1 MTTLYLVATPIG
13 NLQDISSRALQAL
26 EDVSLIAAEDTRTTR
41 KLLRRYK
48 LKTPLISYYKDN
60 RNSRIPYI
68 LDALLRDDVA
78 LVSDAGVPAI
88 SDPGSELV
96 AAAVEAGFTVT
107 AVPGAS
113 SVTTALAVS
122 GLHADRFLFLGFLP
136 NRPKARREALAA
148 VTGEP
153 YTLVIFEA
161 PHRLKASLQDM
172 TEILGDRNVAVCR
185 ELTKLY
191 EEIYHGTLS
200 EAVAHFARPKGEFT
214 LVVEGAKPAN
224 GTPDLEGAA
233 RKLRELKEA
242 GITVKEATAQIS
254 IEYSLS
260 RRQIY
265 DLWLKL

>member
-1 MTTLYLVATPIG
+1 MTTLYLIATPIG
-13 NLQDISSRALQAL
+13 NLQDISLRALQVL

-41 KLLRRYK
+41 KLLRRYNV
-48 LKTPLISYYKDN
+48 KTPMISYYKDN
-60 RNSRIPYI
+60 KSGRIPHI
-68 LDALLRDDVA
+68 LDVLLTGNVA
-78 LVSDAGVPAI
+78 LVSEAGVPTI
-88 SDPGSELV
+88 SDPGCELV
-96 AAAVEAGFTVT
+96 AAAAEAGFAVT

-136 NRPKARREALAA
+136 NRPKARRESLTA
-148 VTGEP
+148 VASEP

-172 TEILGDRNVAVCR
+172 SEILGDRRVVVCR

-191 EEIYHGTLS
+191 EEIYRGTLS
-200 EAVAHFARPKGEFT
+200 EAVAHFDRPRGEFT
-214 LVVEGAKPAN
+214 LVVEGAAPVSGAA
-224 GTPDLEGAA
+224 DLEGAI

-242 GITVKEATAQIS
+242 GTTVKEATAQIS

-265 DLWLKL
+265 DLWLEL

>member
-1 MTTLYLVATPIG
+1 MTTLYLIATPIG
-13 NLQDISSRALQAL
+13 NLQDISSRALQVL

-41 KLLRRYK
+41 KLLRRYNI
-48 LKTPLISYYKDN
+48 KTPMISYYKDN
-60 RNSRIPYI
+60 KSGRIPHI
-68 LDALLRDDVA
+68 LDALLTGNVA
-78 LVSDAGVPAI
+78 LVSEAGVPTI
-88 SDPGSELV
+88 SDPGCELV
-96 AAAVEAGFTVT
+96 AAAAEAGFAVT

-113 SVTTALAVS
+113 SVTTALSVS

-136 NRPKARREALAA
+136 NRPKARRESLTA
-148 VTGEP
+148 VAGEP

-172 TEILGDRNVAVCR
+172 TEILGDRKVAVCR

-191 EEIYHGTLS
+191 EEIYRGTLS
-200 EAVAHFARPKGEFT
+200 EAVAHFDRPRGEFT
-214 LVVEGAKPAN
+214 LVVEGASPDSGAA
-224 GTPDLEGAA
+224 DLEGAA

-242 GITVKEATAQIS
+242 GTTVKEATAQIS

-265 DLWLKL
+265 DLWLEL

>member
-1 MTTLYLVATPIG
+1 MTTLYLIATPIG
-13 NLQDISSRALQAL
+13 NLQDISLRALQAL

-41 KLLRRYK
+41 KLLRRYNVE
-48 LKTPLISYYKDN
+48 TPMISYYKDN
-60 RNSRIPYI
+60 MSLRLPYI
-68 LDALLRDDVA
+68 LDALLKDNVA
-78 LVSDAGVPAI
+78 LVSEAGVPTI
-88 SDPGSELV
+88 SDPGCELV

-148 VTGEP
+148 VASEP

-172 TEILGDRNVAVCR
+172 TEVLEDRKVAVCR

-191 EEIYHGTLS
+191 EEIYRGTLS
-200 EAVAHFARPKGEFT
+200 EAVAHFDRPRGEFT
-214 LVVEGAKPAN
+214 LVVEGARPDSGAA
-224 GTPDLEGAA
+224 DLEGAA
-233 RKLRELKEA
+233 RKLRDLKET
-242 GITVKEATAQIS
+242 GITVKEAIAQIS

>member
-1 MTTLYLVATPIG
+1 MTTLYLIATPIG
-13 NLQDISSRALQAL
+13 NLQDISLRALQAL

-41 KLLRRYK
+41 KLLRRYNI
-48 LKTPLISYYKDN
+48 KTPLISYYKDN
-60 RNSRIPYI
+60 VSLRIPYI
-68 LDALLRDDVA
+68 LDALLRDNVA
-78 LVSDAGVPAI
+78 LVSEAGVPTI
-88 SDPGSELV
+88 SDPGCELV
-96 AAAVEAGFTVT
+96 AAAAEAGFTVT

-148 VTGEP
+148 VASEP

-172 TEILGDRNVAVCR
+172 TEILGDRKVAVCR

-191 EEIYHGTLS
+191 EEIYRGTLS

-224 GTPDLEGAA
+224 GTVDLEGAA
-233 RKLRELKEA
+233 TKLRELKEA
-242 GITVKEATAQIS
+242 GLTVKEAMAQIS

-265 DLWLKL
+265 NLWLEL

>member
-13 NLQDISSRALQAL
+13 NLQDISLRALQAL

-41 KLLRRYK
+41 KLLRRYNIE
-48 LKTPLISYYKDN
+48 TPLISYYKDN
-60 RNSRIPYI
+60 MSLRIPYI

-78 LVSDAGVPAI
+78 LVSEAGVPAI
-88 SDPGSELV
+88 SDPGCELV

-107 AVPGAS
+107 AVPSAS

-122 GLHADRFLFLGFLP
+122 GMHADRFLFLGFLP
-136 NRPKARREALAA
+136 NRRKARREALTAVAA
-148 VTGEP
+148 EP

-172 TEILGDRNVAVCR
+172 AEVLGDRKVAVCR

-191 EEIYHGTLS
+191 EEIYRGTLP
-200 EAVAHFARPKGEFT
+200 EAVAHFARPRGEFT
-214 LVVEGAKPAN
+214 LVVEGAKPGN
-224 GTPDLEGAA
+224 GTADLEGAA
-233 RKLRELKEA
+233 MKLRELKEA
-242 GITVKEATAQIS
+242 GLTVKEAMAQIS
-254 IEYSLS
+254 IEFSLS